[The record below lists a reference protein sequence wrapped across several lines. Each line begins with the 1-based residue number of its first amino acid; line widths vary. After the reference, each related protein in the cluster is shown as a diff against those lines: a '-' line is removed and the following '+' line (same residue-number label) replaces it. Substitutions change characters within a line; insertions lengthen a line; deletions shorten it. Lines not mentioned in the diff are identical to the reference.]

1 MTFGVVVPPAAIG
14 PSHQTL
20 ITLELLITCIFGLF
34 LHIRL
39 DNNLGKKEK
48 NHEFTV
54 QFEMI
59 VGLRLLLT

>member
-1 MTFGVVVPPAAIG
+1 MTFVPPTAIG

-20 ITLELLITCIFGLF
+20 ITLELLFTCIFGLF

-39 DNNLGKKEK
+39 NNNLGKQEK
-48 NHEFTV
+48 NHAFTA